1 MRWVVGGPQWPRFTG
16 CELSPRWRSSYIDG
30 LRGTDRAFID
40 SASGQNARNQVQAAI
55 EVNELL
61 SSEHLLTLGAIAVVS
76 GILVVISRRWQGW
89 WIKVFA
95 VTLVVVEASW
105 WAYVAAGGVPGSRLA
120 QSLPLQ
126 LCDVGTV
133 IAAAAL
139 WTRRP
144 ILVEL
149 TYFWGLAGTIQALLW
164 PDLPQPF
171 PTYPYFQY
179 YLAHGGVIAA
189 ALVLVIGLG
198 LRPRRNAVFL
208 IAGLTLAYTAF
219 VGLVDAVAGAN
230 YMYLRAKPPSP
241 TLLDVMGPWPWY
253 IASAAVIGAVLF
265 AILDAPFRLLTRPS
279 MSPPSINQTE
289 GSQIGRAS

>member
-1 MRWVVGGPQWPRFTG
+1 M
-16 CELSPRWRSSYIDG
+16 
-30 LRGTDRAFID
+30 
-40 SASGQNARNQVQAAI
+40 
-55 EVNELL
+55 NELL
-61 SSEHLLTLGAIAVVS
+61 SPEHLLTLAAIAVATAVL
-76 GILVVISRRWQGW
+76 IAVARKWQGA
-89 WIKVFA
+89 WISVFA
-95 VTLVVVEASW
+95 LVLVAVEASW
-105 WAYVAAGGVPGSRLA
+105 WAYVAAGGVPGSQLA

-126 LCDVGTV
+126 LCDVGIL

-139 WTRRP
+139 WTRRAV
-144 ILVEL
+144 LVEL

-179 YLAHGGVIAA
+179 YIAHGGVVAA
-189 ALVLVIGLG
+189 ALVLVVGLG
-198 LRPRRNAVFL
+198 LRPRRNAVFR

-253 IASAAVIGAVLF
+253 IASAAVVGGVLF

-279 MSPPSINQTE
+279 MSPPSIKQTE